1 MSGFVYADM
10 KVRIHQ
16 TQQRRG
22 LIRVYAFTRLAR
34 HVRAMCTGVV
44 HRACVVLRI
53 MRECVSVY
61 PRIYSSVARVAW
73 IRACV
78 NAYIGLFF
86 FKRRKAK
93 GMDRMIEVEP
103 GAAGHAHAAVAAPPP
118 IGTPGAVHHGG
129 NSHPARALVAGLGKS
144 ERCGEPKGAK

>member
-93 GMDRMIEVEP
+93 GMGRMIEVES
-103 GAAGHAHAAVAAPPP
+103 GVAGVVFVAHPPA
-118 IGTPGAVHHGG
+118 GTPGAVHLGG
-129 NSHPARALVAGLGKS
+129 NSTPARALVAGLGKS

>member
-1 MSGFVYADM
+1 MSDFVYADM
-10 KVRIHQ
+10 KARIHQ

-61 PRIYSSVARVAW
+61 PRIYSSVVRVVWLRVRVTA
-73 IRACV
+73 
-78 NAYIGLFF
+78 
-86 FKRRKAK
+86 
-93 GMDRMIEVEP
+93 
-103 GAAGHAHAAVAAPPP
+103 
-118 IGTPGAVHHGG
+118 
-129 NSHPARALVAGLGKS
+129 
-144 ERCGEPKGAK
+144 

>member
-44 HRACVVLRI
+44 HRACVVLHI

-93 GMDRMIEVEP
+93 GMGRMIEVESGVA
-103 GAAGHAHAAVAAPPP
+103 GAAFAAHPPV
-118 IGTPGAVHHGG
+118 GTPGAVHHGG
-129 NSHPARALVAGLGKS
+129 NSAPARALVAGLGKS
-144 ERCGEPKGAK
+144 ERCGEPRGAK